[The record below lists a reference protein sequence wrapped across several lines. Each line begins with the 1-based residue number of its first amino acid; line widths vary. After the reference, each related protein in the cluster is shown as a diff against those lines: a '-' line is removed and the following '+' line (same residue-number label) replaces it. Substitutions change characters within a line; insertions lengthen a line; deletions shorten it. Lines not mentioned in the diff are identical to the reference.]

1 MFEKANLNH
10 YRLILFFGGF
20 FYPLW
25 KVLNI
30 LGYHTPEPLWARI
43 PALILGSVFLF
54 MSYRKKEN
62 LNLIANSAL
71 ILAMYSTAEFLYLVA
86 HQYFVSPQAFTI
98 YVIGAYVVLGCYT
111 MCWKTIKH
119 LVFYGIFALSFCL
132 MTFGI
137 LYFSPNGH
145 LPSSVLVSYV
155 MLFLLEF
162 SVLFCLNYSYIR
174 QTEIAINKINEDQ
187 LALVNSQ
194 KINQVSEMAGGV
206 AHEIKNPF
214 MSLSLNLEL
223 IEGKISAINEHLKK
237 HLSEEDRQKLSFDKE
252 IANVNRAVGRVSNT
266 IDTLLIF
273 SKNKSV
279 VKNNEKSDYS
289 ITKIVEDTLTLCTSK
304 FFNSNINFK
313 NQMLNSDVFI
323 NSNKAELYQAVY
335 NIIINACEAIERD
348 TKLINRQVG
357 IKLQLSPENQE
368 VSLII
373 EDSAK
378 PVAPENISKLFIPFF
393 TTKDLSKSYGT
404 GLSISKTII
413 EDHGGRI
420 LYNENPKNFM
430 IILKYSK
437 VVPRSEQASA

>member
-25 KVLNI
+25 KVLHI
-30 LGYHTPEPLWARI
+30 MGFHTPEPLWARI
-43 PALILGSVFLF
+43 PALVLGSIFLYISF
-54 MSYRKKEN
+54 RKKEN

-71 ILAMYSTAEFLYLVA
+71 ILATYTTAEFLYLVA
-86 HQYFVSPQAFTI
+86 YQYFISPQAFTI

-119 LVFYGIFALSFCL
+119 LVSYGLFALTCCL
-132 MTFGI
+132 MTFGF
-137 LYFSPNGH
+137 LYFSDNGH

-155 MLFLLEF
+155 LLFLLEF

-174 QTEIAINKINEDQ
+174 QTEIAINKINDDQ

-194 KINQVSEMAGGV
+194 KISQVSEMAGGI

-214 MSLSLNLEL
+214 MSLGLNLEL
-223 IEGKISAINEHLKK
+223 IEGKMYAIQEHLK
-237 HLSEEDRQKLSFDKE
+237 HLSEEDRKKLSFDKE
-252 IANVNRAVGRVSNT
+252 ITNVNRAVDRISNT

-273 SKNKSV
+273 SKNKSI

-289 ITKIVEDTLTLCTSK
+289 LTKIVEDTLTLCTSK
-304 FFNSNINFK
+304 FFNSHINFR
-313 NQMLNSDVFI
+313 NQMLNSDVYV
-323 NSNKAELYQAVY
+323 NCNKTEMYQAVY
-335 NIIINACEAIERD
+335 NLIINACEAIERD
-348 TKLINRQVG
+348 KNLINRQVG
-357 IKLQLSPENQE
+357 IKLQLNDETKE

-378 PVAPENISKLFIPFF
+378 PVAPEHVSKLFIPFF
-393 TTKDLSKSYGT
+393 TTKDLSKNYGT

-413 EDHGGRI
+413 EDHCGRI
-420 LYNENPKNFM
+420 LYNDNPKNFM
-430 IILKYSK
+430 IVLKFSK
-437 VVPRSEQASA
+437 SVPRVEQVSA